1 MKSYRKSMPQE
12 TIYKGLEKRMI
23 LVVEDVEMNQYLA
36 RHILESWGCIVDIAE
51 NGKIAVEKVEQ
62 NNFDLVLMD
71 IQMPVMDGMEATKL
85 IRGLTDQLKAHM
97 PIVALTAN
105 ALRGDS
111 DIYIKAGMNDCL
123 PKPFQEQALFNTVL
137 KNIKKANASIP
148 SDTPKTEIQLP
159 VMETKKMRYDLSMVE
174 SISGGDKSFIEKMLN
189 LFLDTVPASLVEIKS
204 ASDKKQWPELSKLA
218 HKLKSTV
225 DSMGIAELKQ
235 DIRIIESVG
244 KSGGNA
250 DELPTLVDKVI
261 LAMKEIMT
269 DIKKDYTL

>member
-1 MKSYRKSMPQE
+1 MPQE
-12 TIYKGLEKRMI
+12 NIYKGLEKRKI

-51 NGKIAVEKVEQ
+51 NGKIAVEKVER
-62 NNFDLVLMD
+62 NDFDLVLMD
-71 IQMPVMDGMEATKL
+71 IQMPVMDGMEATRR
-85 IRGLTDQLKAHM
+85 IRGLDDQLKAGM

-111 DIYIKAGMNDCL
+111 DIYVKAGMNDCL

-137 KNIKKANASIP
+137 KNIKKTNASIP
-148 SDTPKTEIQLP
+148 IDTPKTEMQQP
-159 VMETKKMRYDLSMVE
+159 FMETQKIRYDLSMVE
-174 SISGGDKSFIEKMLN
+174 AISGGDKSFIEKMLK

-204 ASDKKQWPELSKLA
+204 ASDKKQWLELSKLA

-225 DSMGIAELKQ
+225 DSMGITEVQQ
-235 DIRIIESVG
+235 DIRTIESVG

-250 DELPTLVDKVI
+250 DALPAVVDKVI
-261 LAMKEIMT
+261 LSMKEIIT
-269 DIKKDYTL
+269 DIKKDYSL